1 MGKSTAKTKREDHK
15 KTMLQPFTS
24 PIAAAIVIVAST
36 TGHSALAANP
46 RPPPAQWMACPQAPS
61 LRCANGSV
69 CKEGVASFDSKH
81 DHLNLQTHE
90 SGYYCECM
98 DGFIGHECTIE
109 VEDCENSIG
118 YSPSD
123 PTGVLMHSCYHGSTC
138 KNFGNG
144 NTMCDCDELNLNS
157 APDATKFAG
166 LMCEHESTSLC
177 AVSLVGMSATND
189 QFCTNHGRCKKEVL
203 EGAPHPKCD
212 CRDGW
217 SGDHCEIRS
226 DVFAKA
232 SQSFGKNYSQGQGV
246 SGMSV
251 GGKVM
256 FSFILIALVAVLI
269 GIAVLVYSQIKKK
282 RGPREKAVGITAADI
297 GAGEIEM
304 DGSSTM
310 SPPKSVFSGEG
321 DNGGVSGYDIHN
333 LASDDDLALDEEDNI
348 AATRDDG
355 DQAFTITDSHEDE
368 EGSDSEPAIV

>member
-1 MGKSTAKTKREDHK
+1 MK
-15 KTMLQPFTS
+15 PFTR
-24 PIAAAIVIVAST
+24 PTVATAVLIAAAA

-46 RPPPAQWMACPQAPS
+46 RPPPAEWMACPQAPS
-61 LRCANGSV
+61 LHCANGSV

-123 PTGVLMHSCYHGSTC
+123 PTGVLLHSCYHGSTC

-144 NTMCDCDELNLNS
+144 YMCDCDQLNINS

-177 AVSLVGMSATND
+177 AVSLIGMSAPND

-226 DVFAKA
+226 DVFAQA
-232 SQSFGKNYSQGQGV
+232 SESYRNKPQSQGV
-246 SGMSV
+246 SNMTV

-256 FSFILIALVAVLI
+256 FSFIVIALIAVLI
-269 GIAVLVYSQIKKK
+269 GIAVLVYSQVKKN
-282 RGPREKAVGITAADI
+282 RGPKEKAVGITAIDA
-297 GAGEIEM
+297 GSGEIEM
-304 DGSSTM
+304 DGSSTF
-310 SPPKSVFSGEG
+310 SPNAQSSNITEESGGESG
-321 DNGGVSGYDIHN
+321 DYDN
-333 LASDDDLALDEEDNI
+333 NNDLALDEEDTAS
-348 AATRDDG
+348 AAAGAGG
-355 DQAFTITDSHEDE
+355 DQAFTITDSQDEDDGE
-368 EGSDSEPAIV
+368 VSDSEPVIV